1 MQRTRAARRIP
12 HLEAPV
18 FASDLLKDK
27 VFVVTGGGS
36 GLGAEMARRFAAL
49 GAHSVVLGRRL
60 DRLQKVVDEIVQAGG
75 KALALACDV
84 RDFPAVQAVADGVD
98 QQLGRI
104 DGLVNN
110 AAGNF
115 LAASEDLSPN
125 GFKTVV
131 DIVLNGTFN
140 CTSAF
145 GKKMIARGKGGAVVN
160 IVATYAWTGSAFV
173 LPSACAKAG
182 VLALTRSLAVEW
194 AHYGIRLN
202 AIAPGPVPTDGAFSR
217 LMPDPSFEEMAKN
230 RVPLKRFGTPREI
243 ADAAVF
249 LLCDGAGYVTGD
261 CLTVDGGEWLK
272 NGGEFSYATDY
283 DRENLKAMLKAMRG
297 KEK

>member
-1 MQRTRAARRIP
+1 MFAA
-12 HLEAPV
+12 
-18 FASDLLKDK
+18 DLLKDK
-27 VFVVTGGGS
+27 VFVITGGGS
-36 GLGAEMARRFAAL
+36 GLGAEMARRFASL
-49 GAHSVVLGRRL
+49 GAHSVVLARGLERL
-60 DRLQKVVDEIVQAGG
+60 EKVAAEIVAAGG
-75 KALALACDV
+75 KASAFACDV
-84 RDFPAVQAVADGVD
+84 REPQAIAELADRVE
-98 QQLGRI
+98 QQLGHI

-125 GFKTVV
+125 GFRTVV

-145 GKKMIARGKGGAVVN
+145 GKKMIAGGKGGAIVN
-160 IVATYAWTGSAFV
+160 IVTTYAWTGSAFV

-194 AHYGIRLN
+194 AHYGIRVN

-217 LMPDPSFEEMAKN
+217 LMPDPSFMEMAKN

-249 LLCDGAGYVTGD
+249 LMSDGAGYVTGD

-283 DRENLKAMLKAMRG
+283 DRDNLKQMLKSMRG

>member
-1 MQRTRAARRIP
+1 
-12 HLEAPV
+12 V
-18 FASDLLKDK
+18 FAPDLLKDK

-60 DRLQKVVDEIVQAGG
+60 DRLEKVTDEIAEAGG
-75 KALALACDV
+75 KAMALACDV
-84 RDFPAVQAVADGVD
+84 RDVQAVQAVADEVD
-98 QQLGRI
+98 KQLGRI

-125 GFKTVV
+125 GFRTVV

-145 GKKMIARGKGGAVVN
+145 GKKMIARGKGGAVVS
-160 IVATYAWTGSAFV
+160 IVTTYAWTGSAFV

-217 LMPDPSFEEMAKN
+217 LMPDPSFEEMARN

-261 CLTVDGGEWLK
+261 CLTVDGGEWLR
-272 NGGEFSYATDY
+272 NGGEFSYAIDY
-283 DRENLKAMLKAMRG
+283 DRENLKMMLKAMRG

>member
-1 MQRTRAARRIP
+1 MRFSA
-12 HLEAPV
+12 EGPV

-27 VFVVTGGGS
+27 VLVVTGGGS

-49 GAHSVVLGRRL
+49 GAHSVVMARKL
-60 DRLQKVVDEIVQAGG
+60 DRLEKVAGEIQAAGG
-75 KALALACDV
+75 KATALACDV
-84 RDFPAVQAVADGVD
+84 RDAAGVAAAADEIEKK
-98 QQLGRI
+98 LGRI

-115 LAASEDLSPN
+115 LAASEDLSAN
-125 GFKTVV
+125 GFRTIV
-131 DIVLNGTFN
+131 DIVLNGTFH
-140 CTSAF
+140 CTQAF
-145 GKKMIARGKGGAVVN
+145 GKKMIARGKGGAIVN
-160 IVATYAWTGSAFV
+160 IVTTYAWMGSAFV

-194 AHYGIRLN
+194 ACYGIRLN
-202 AIAPGPVPTDGAFSR
+202 AIAPGPVPTEGAFSR
-217 LMPDPSFEEMAKN
+217 LMPDPTFEEQARN

-261 CLTVDGGEWLK
+261 CLTVDGGEWLR

-283 DRENLKAMLKAMRG
+283 DRDNLKQMLRAMRG